1 MKKRILFAVRNMNIG
16 GVEKSLLSLLNTLD
30 PSDYDVDLLLL
41 ENQGGFL
48 EDVPAWVRVVVFDD
62 YLKIRDELNLPP
74 LSVIKNLIKS
84 RRFLRAVRLSTGF
97 FCYKI
102 SKNILHYYK
111 SVFRGTKIPGLKDHY
126 DIAVSYTSLI
136 VYLSYTVLNYVKAD
150 SYFGWI
156 HFDVSKLALER
167 KSQYLIHSKCEK
179 IYLVSNEALDSFVKM
194 FPELS
199 EKCELKYN
207 VIDSKAIYKS
217 AEELAE
223 KLGESGET
231 VIITL
236 GRLSKEK
243 GQDIIPEICRDLKN
257 AGLKFKWVL
266 IGDGNLRPTLEQK
279 IKEYGL
285 RSEIKLLGTKKNP
298 YPYLKQADVYV
309 QTSVHEGYCIT
320 LAEAKC
326 FDPYIISTKFA
337 GAQEQLAG
345 YEKGVVV
352 ERDKNQ
358 MKDAIIKA
366 IPHNYGVRIAK
377 QDFSSGC
384 TNKLR

>member
-1 MKKRILFAVRNMNIG
+1 MKNKILFAVRNMNIG

-30 PSDYDVDLLLL
+30 PSVYDVDLLLL
-41 ENQGGFL
+41 ENKGGFL
-48 EDVPAWVRVVVFDD
+48 EDVPAWVSVVVFDD

-74 LSVIKNLIKS
+74 LAVIKNLLKNK
-84 RRFLRAVRLSTGF
+84 RLLRAFRLSVGF

-111 SVFRGTKIPGLKDHY
+111 SVFRGKKIHGLKDHY

-136 VYLSYTVLNYVKAD
+136 GYLSYAVLNYIKAD
-150 SYFGWI
+150 SYYGWI

-179 IYLVSNEALDSFVKM
+179 IYLVSNEALNSFVKL

-199 EKCELKYN
+199 DRCELKYN

-217 AEELAE
+217 AEQAAE
-223 KLGESGET
+223 KLGGSGET

-257 AGLKFKWVL
+257 AGLKFKWFL
-266 IGDGNLRPTLEQK
+266 IGDGDLRPVLEQK

-285 RSEIKLLGTKKNP
+285 QTEIKLLGTKKNP

-320 LAEAKC
+320 LAEARC
-326 FDPYIISTKFA
+326 FDPYIIATKFA
-337 GAQEQLAG
+337 GAEEQLAD
-345 YEKGVVV
+345 YKKGVVV
-352 ERDKNQ
+352 GRDKNQ

-366 IPHNYGVRIAK
+366 MRENNPC
-377 QDFSSGC
+377 QS
-384 TNKLR
+384 